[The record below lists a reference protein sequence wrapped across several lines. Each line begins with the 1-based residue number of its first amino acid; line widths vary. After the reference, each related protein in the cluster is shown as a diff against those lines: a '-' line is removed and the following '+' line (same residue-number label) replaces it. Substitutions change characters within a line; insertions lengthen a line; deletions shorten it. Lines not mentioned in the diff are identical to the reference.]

1 MKRLG
6 RDCKIE
12 KNALKLKW
20 TLLDKKRKQEIL
32 LFEKRLASSIKD
44 LKLAARKD
52 KNKAMLTGILI
63 GVGGTLVLSATV
75 TTLIFVYA
83 K

>member
-1 MKRLG
+1 LG